1 MSRFRL
7 GSGILLQVFVDAIN
21 SLRQGLLMRIG
32 LAVVVGTAAVFALNP
47 TIVLAVTSNCIGAD
61 GHSHPSSSITGYWYD
76 QVQTGQAGNP
86 PVYTYNTEGGKANLT
101 DGGNPSTNDNVA
113 QHVLVALSSLEY
125 DPDCTA
131 DKNGKTYPGCW
142 IQTGWITGQDATCMG
157 STSTGTAIDLYVEI
171 FDDSSSP
178 CLEGTFGTPTSD
190 ASYDARYYSLVGS
203 LHRYQAYYQPN
214 NSSTIQV
221 LAYGDFKDLKTAEIA
236 GGEVRAPTDITAPHC
251 PVLGQNTLGKWNVVG
266 KTPSNSFASQVQLY
280 TGSWVNWTTSVA
292 NPTTTSV
299 NAPYVLQEIT
309 NFDSGD
315 FSQWENGGS

>member
-1 MSRFRL
+1 MARFRL
-7 GSGILLQVFVDAIN
+7 DLCTLLQFLLDGIC
-21 SLRQGLLMRIG
+21 SLRQGLLVRIG

-61 GHSHPSSSITGYWYD
+61 GLSHPSSSITGYWYD
-76 QVQTGQAGNP
+76 QVQTGQP
-86 PVYTYNTEGGKANLT
+86 SVYTYNTEGGKANLT

-113 QHVLVALSSLEY
+113 QHVLVALSSLENLAH
-125 DPDCTA
+125 CTV
-131 DKNGKTYPGCW
+131 DLNKYPGCW
-142 IQTGWITGQDATCMG
+142 IQVGWITGQDATCTG
-157 STSTGTAIDLYVEI
+157 STSTGAAIDLYVEI

-236 GGEVRAPTDITAPHC
+236 GGEVRAPTDIKGAPHC